1 MWEVNPSNYTITM
14 TKGDT
19 PSFKVDCNITD
30 ENGELVPYEPEEGD
44 KFIFA
49 VKQNKD
55 DPTPLFTIEIPT
67 DTMILTFS
75 EDDTKN
81 LELGK
86 YIWEISLNKESGYRC
101 TFICNKVLILQ
112 VEVY

>member
-1 MWEVNPSNYTITM
+1 MWEIDPASYRITM

-19 PSFKVDCNITD
+19 PSFKVECNIES
-30 ENGELVPYEPEEGD
+30 ENGELEAYVPEPGD

-49 VKQNKD
+49 VKQNKED
-55 DPTPLFTIEIPT
+55 SKPLFTIEIPS
-67 DTMILTFS
+67 DTMLLTFK
-75 EDDTKN
+75 EEDTKN

-101 TFICNKVLILQ
+101 TFICNKILILQ